1 LSDSIDDVFEAHSA
15 RGNAAALDAFLAFSF
30 AASAAASSAAP
41 SATPSSTSAHIGQ
54 FADRPMRSLFHH
66 PFNFPRS
73 EHILIEAQFTS
84 KRSVYTAH
92 ANLVYVDPHLAV
104 IDALDVWASC
114 TSRGRIP
121 GTTLSPC
128 SSRCLH
134 AARADCSCANPR
146 RIPRTRPA
154 R

>member
-1 LSDSIDDVFEAHSA
+1 MSDSIDDVFEAHSA

-30 AASAAASSAAP
+30 AASAAASAAP
-41 SATPSSTSAHIGQ
+41 SATPSSTSASH
-54 FADRPMRSLFHH
+54 RPVQMRSLFHH

-114 TSRGRIP
+114 TSRGRIREP
-121 GTTLSPC
+121 
-128 SSRCLH
+128 RCRLG
-134 AARADCSCANPR
+134 
-146 RIPRTRPA
+146 
-154 R
+154 